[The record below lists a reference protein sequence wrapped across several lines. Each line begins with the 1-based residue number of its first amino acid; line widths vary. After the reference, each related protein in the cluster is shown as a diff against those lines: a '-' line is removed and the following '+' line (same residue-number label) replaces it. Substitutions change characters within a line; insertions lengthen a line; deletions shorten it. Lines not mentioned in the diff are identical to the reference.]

1 MLEGVPHLVANQESA
16 NYGPNYHARSDELH
30 QADRHQL
37 RLNAAIL
44 AAVTLGFSEMPVT
57 WRRQTRAEIER
68 LMATTDL
75 RQQLE
80 SFGMWHYWVSGE
92 RGRKAP

>member
-1 MLEGVPHLVANQESA
+1 MTLNDLPDDTLYTNPDNVQVQTRFIVER
-16 NYGPNYHARSDELH
+16 YRDE
-30 QADRHQL
+30 
-37 RLNAAIL
+37 AAIL

-68 LMATTDL
+68 LMASTDL

>member
-1 MLEGVPHLVANQESA
+1 
-16 NYGPNYHARSDELH
+16 
-30 QADRHQL
+30 
-37 RLNAAIL
+37 
-44 AAVTLGFSEMPVT
+44 MPVT